1 MNTTLK
7 LALVAFLLVGTAGLA
22 SAQTAEQPPAPDSE
36 MMMADRGDG
45 DGHRG
50 GWHRG
55 KGHGERGG
63 RMMRMIDANG
73 DGTISEDEAAAM
85 ADRMYTRLDQNNDGF
100 LDKSEFAMPHRH
112 GGIRAWF
119 GFGADELAAV
129 QKVREDKFVA
139 LDADKDGKLTKAEF
153 FAEAKGRLAAAD
165 TDKDGKVSPWE
176 FRAAN

>member
-7 LALVAFLLVGTAGLA
+7 LALASTLLAGTVGFAT
-22 SAQTAEQPPAPDSE
+22 AQTADQPPPPQDE
-36 MMMADRGDG
+36 MMMADRGGDR
-45 DGHRG
+45 DGHG

-55 KGHGERGG
+55 RGHGERGG

-73 DGTISEDEAAAM
+73 DGFIGDDEAAAM
-85 ADRMYTRLDQNNDGF
+85 ADRVYMRLDQNNDGSV
-100 LDKSEFAMPHRH
+100 DKAEFATPHRR

-129 QKVREDKFVA
+129 QKVREEKFA
-139 LDADKDGKLTKAEF
+139 TQDADKDGKLTKAEF
-153 FAEAKGRLAAAD
+153 FADAKARLAAAD